1 MALSHRIIRC
11 PPDAIVIISRARWRV
26 AGNNGRR
33 PAINA
38 PSQQAKPPP
47 GAGPLEKGLSAMF
60 NMSRRD
66 AMRAAGFAA
75 ALGLNS
81 RLSIIAPANAQPA
94 PDTGKGFYKYMIGSV
109 EVTALYDGVWKK
121 PHDPA
126 FIKNASVDETKDAL
140 AKAGMTTDYVPIP
153 LTVLVLKIG
162 DKLVMIDS
170 GSGVGQWQPT
180 AVSLPDN
187 LKGAGIDPAK
197 VSTILVSHF
206 HPDHIFGLMQKGTNA
221 PNYPDAEIIV
231 SATEYKW
238 WTEPGRVEKLP
249 EARKPLGTRIQAV
262 FPTWKNFT
270 LVEGEK
276 EVVPGV
282 RLVNA
287 PGHTPGH
294 SAFLLASGKQQLMI
308 SNDVAYVPAL
318 LAPHPEWQGAYDQ
331 DGPLAVETRRKVLD
345 RVIADKIAICGAHFP
360 FPGAGSFAKDG
371 AGYAFTPVQA

>member
-1 MALSHRIIRC
+1 MKTGVFMLN
-11 PPDAIVIISRARWRV
+11 ISRRGV
-26 AGNNGRR
+26 V
-33 PAINA
+33 
-38 PSQQAKPPP
+38 
-47 GAGPLEKGLSAMF
+47 
-60 NMSRRD
+60 
-66 AMRAAGFAA
+66 AAGFAA

-81 RLSIIAPANAQPA
+81 RLAIVGAAQAQPA
-94 PDTGKGFYKYMIGSV
+94 PDAGKGFYKYKIGSV

-126 FIKNASVDETKDAL
+126 FIKNAGIDEIKEAL
-140 AKAGMTTDYVPIP
+140 AKAGMTADYVPIP
-153 LTVLVLKIG
+153 LTVIVLKIG

-197 VSTILVSHF
+197 IGTILISHF
-206 HPDHIFGLMQKGTNA
+206 HPDHIFGLMEKGSNA
-221 PNYPDAEIIV
+221 PNYPNAELVV

-249 EARKPLGTRIQAV
+249 EGRKPLGARIQAA
-262 FPTWKNFT
+262 FPTWKNFR
-270 LVEGEK
+270 LVDGET

-294 SAFLLASGKQQLMI
+294 SAFLLASGNQQLMI

-331 DGPLAVETRRKVLD
+331 DGPLAVETRRKLLD
-345 RVIADKIAICGAHFP
+345 RVISDKMAICGAHFP
-360 FPGAGSFAKDG
+360 FPGAGRFVKDG
-371 AGYAFTPVQA
+371 AGYAFTPVQL